1 MIAAGKNEV
10 ADETFVAVYDEV
22 SSKLFGFFVV
32 LYELRGGHAAKITP
46 DGLSGH
52 ISLLVK

>member
-22 SSKLFGFFVV
+22 SPKLFRFFVV